1 MVIYSIYN
9 YHIFPYTFLAVDSSA
24 HRFLSVS
31 DPSFPASA
39 ECRNRIPGKGRIEE
53 SEHQNVSEEWN
64 KEKETEKEIEKEQN
78 GKSKE
83 KKETAYQ
90 KTFRKTIFQK
100 IIRIIS

>member
-1 MVIYSIYN
+1 MVICSIYV
-9 YHIFPYTFLAVDSSA
+9 YHIFPYAFLAADSSA

-39 ECRNRIPGKGRIEE
+39 ECRNRIPRKERIEE

-64 KEKETEKEIEKEQN
+64 RKKETEKEIEKEQN

-83 KKETAYQ
+83 KKETACQ

>member
-1 MVIYSIYN
+1 MVIYSIYV
-9 YHIFPYTFLAVDSSA
+9 YHIFPYAFLAADSSA

-53 SEHQNVSEEWN
+53 SEHQNVSEELN
-64 KEKETEKEIEKEQN
+64 KEKETEKEQN

-83 KKETAYQ
+83 KKETACQ

>member
-1 MVIYSIYN
+1 MVIYSIYV
-9 YHIFPYTFLAVDSSA
+9 YHIFLYIFFAADSSA

-53 SEHQNVSEEWN
+53 SEHQNVSEELN
-64 KEKETEKEIEKEQN
+64 KEKETEKEQN

-83 KKETAYQ
+83 KKETACQ

>member
-1 MVIYSIYN
+1 MVIYSIYVC
-9 YHIFPYTFLAVDSSA
+9 HIFPYIFFAADSSA

-53 SEHQNVSEEWN
+53 SEHQNVSEELN
-64 KEKETEKEIEKEQN
+64 KEKETEKEQN

-83 KKETAYQ
+83 KKETACQ

>member
-53 SEHQNVSEEWN
+53 SEHQNVSEELN
-64 KEKETEKEIEKEQN
+64 KEKETEKEQN

-83 KKETAYQ
+83 KKETACQ

>member
-53 SEHQNVSEEWN
+53 SEHQNVSGELN
-64 KEKETEKEIEKEQN
+64 KEKETEKEQN

-83 KKETAYQ
+83 KKETACQ

>member
-1 MVIYSIYN
+1 MVIYSIYV
-9 YHIFPYTFLAVDSSA
+9 YHIFPYAFLAADSSA

-64 KEKETEKEIEKEQN
+64 KEKEIEKEQN

>member
-1 MVIYSIYN
+1 MVIYSIYV
-9 YHIFPYTFLAVDSSA
+9 YHIFPYIFFAADSSA

-53 SEHQNVSEEWN
+53 SEHQNVSEELN
-64 KEKETEKEIEKEQN
+64 KEKETEKEQN

-83 KKETAYQ
+83 KKETACQ

>member
-1 MVIYSIYN
+1 MVIYSIYV
-9 YHIFPYTFLAVDSSA
+9 YHIFPYIFFAADSSA

-53 SEHQNVSEEWN
+53 SEHQNVSEELN
-64 KEKETEKEIEKEQN
+64 KEKETEKEQN

>member
-1 MVIYSIYN
+1 MVIYSIYVC
-9 YHIFPYTFLAVDSSA
+9 HIFPYILFAADSSA

-64 KEKETEKEIEKEQN
+64 KEKGNRKRTKR
-78 GKSKE
+78 
-83 KKETAYQ
+83 KK
-90 KTFRKTIFQK
+90 
-100 IIRIIS
+100 